1 LGCGSRGHALREIGD
16 IRSKEV
22 ILVGETVDD
31 GAEDSSIGSGSSR
44 LNIPVGSLT
53 VVSIIA
59 SDVTEDISE
68 LAVGIGLLLGVTS
81 SGAELALDGTALGA
95 EDALGVTAL
104 LADTALS
111 GTSTLLADLALSG
124 TSSVAD
130 LALEVTAT
138 SVADEAHGVTS
149 GDSEG
154 ASRLGAHDA
163 VGVTSTLLAEPALG
177 VTGGLIGLSGLEDDV
192 VTGEGK
198 SLLGHLEGT
207 DDGVDDLLGG
217 SGLDTEDLHV
227 AVGSI
232 LGEGDEVLGGDL
244 PGGELRDGLE
254 TLVLGGLDGLSVGG
268 DEDTV
273 LDVRL
278 LGGLVGDESK
288 SEDGSAES
296 SGEHSRRNEHLLS
309 TVEATSESLDGELE
323 ASEGR
328 ATSGFEFHF

>member
-1 LGCGSRGHALREIGD
+1 
-16 IRSKEV
+16 V
-22 ILVGETVDD
+22 I
-31 GAEDSSIGSGSSR
+31 
-44 LNIPVGSLT
+44 
-53 VVSIIA
+53 
-59 SDVTEDISE
+59 
-68 LAVGIGLLLGVTS
+68 LLGVTS

-95 EDALGVTAL
+95 EDALGVTAS

-111 GTSTLLADLALSG
+111 GTSTSLADLALSG

-130 LALEVTAT
+130 LALEVTA

-163 VGVTSTLLAEPALG
+163 VGVTSTLLAELALG
-177 VTGGLIGLSGLEDDV
+177 LTGGLIGLSGLEDDV
-192 VTGEGK
+192 ITGEGK

-217 SGLDTEDLHV
+217 SGLDTKDLHV

-254 TLVLGGLDGLSVGG
+254 TLVLGGFDGLSVGG

-296 SGEHSRRNEHLLS
+296 SGEHSRRNEHLLG